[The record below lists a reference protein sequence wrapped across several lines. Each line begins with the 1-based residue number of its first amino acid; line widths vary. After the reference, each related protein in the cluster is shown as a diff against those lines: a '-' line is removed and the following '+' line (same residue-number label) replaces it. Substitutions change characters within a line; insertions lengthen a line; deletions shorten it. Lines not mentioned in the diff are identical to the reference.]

1 MLKIAVC
8 VSGGGT
14 NLQAIIDGIEQKTI
28 TNTEIAVVISNN
40 PGAYALERAKKH
52 GIEAVCI
59 SPKEYES
66 RAAFNE
72 DFLRRLD
79 AYEVDLVVL
88 AGFLVVIPE
97 QMIAKYRNRIIN
109 IHPSLIPSFCGTG
122 YYGLKVHEGALA
134 RGVKVTGATVHFV
147 DEGTDTGPIIL
158 QKAVEVQEGDTPEIL
173 QRRVMEQA
181 EYYKLPVYAG
191 MQQEMQPVYPL
202 TSGLSNKTFQKAI
215 MATRELIC
223 QMDDYVPEEVRAE
236 HSLMELS
243 EAYENIHFPMNQAV
257 LKNAIRRLAFDE
269 FYQFLYDMASMKKTT
284 QLQENLHKIVQGKA
298 VADYIS
304 NLPFSLTKGQQQ
316 AIEDILADMGGD
328 GVMNRLIQGD
338 VGSGKTVVA
347 AAALLACAKAGYQ
360 GALMA
365 PTEVLA
371 RQHYEELA
379 EQFAQYDIRTACLVG
394 STPLKEKRRI

>member
-109 IHPSLIPSFCGTG
+109 IHPSLIPSFCGVG
-122 YYGLKVHEGALA
+122 YYGLHVHEKALE

-147 DEGTDTGPIIL
+147 NEGMDEGPIIA
-158 QKAVEVQEGDTPEIL
+158 QKAVAVEDDDTPETL

-181 EYYKLPVYAG
+181 EWLLLP
-191 MQQEMQPVYPL
+191 
-202 TSGLSNKTFQKAI
+202 
-215 MATRELIC
+215 
-223 QMDDYVPEEVRAE
+223 
-236 HSLMELS
+236 
-243 EAYENIHFPMNQAV
+243 
-257 LKNAIRRLAFDE
+257 
-269 FYQFLYDMASMKKTT
+269 
-284 QLQENLHKIVQGKA
+284 KA
-298 VADYIS
+298 VD
-304 NLPFSLTKGQQQ
+304 
-316 AIEDILADMGGD
+316 DIANGRIC
-328 GVMNRLIQGD
+328 VVN
-338 VGSGKTVVA
+338 GKVKHTNS
-347 AAALLACAKAGYQ
+347 
-360 GALMA
+360 
-365 PTEVLA
+365 EN
-371 RQHYEELA
+371 
-379 EQFAQYDIRTACLVG
+379 
-394 STPLKEKRRI
+394 